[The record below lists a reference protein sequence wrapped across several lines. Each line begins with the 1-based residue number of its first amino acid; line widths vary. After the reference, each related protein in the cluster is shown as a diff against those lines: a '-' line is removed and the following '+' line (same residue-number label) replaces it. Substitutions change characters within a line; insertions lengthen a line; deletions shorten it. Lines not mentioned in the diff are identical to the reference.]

1 MRTACPFCA
10 GKAWRQV
17 ALFTARPEGET
28 DFGFMPYHRE
38 LWQCG
43 ACGHV
48 RNHHRMPLEQL
59 YESTYVEAT
68 YGNRVAE
75 RFDSI
80 MALPAGKSDNRAR
93 VARVNDYVGSLGMTA
108 PRRALDIGCG
118 LGVFPAALAASGWDC
133 LGIEPDARAVSFL
146 RQYVG
151 IDARCGD
158 FISMAP
164 DASYDLVSLNKVLEH
179 VSDPVTMLARAG
191 DWLSKRGVIYVEL
204 PDAEAALA
212 DSPTREEFFIEHY
225 AAYSAASLAMLA
237 WQAGL
242 RTEKIERLKEC
253 SGKYSLAA
261 FLMRP

>member
-1 MRTACPFCA
+1 
-10 GKAWRQV
+10 
-17 ALFTARPEGET
+17 
-28 DFGFMPYHRE
+28 
-38 LWQCG
+38 
-43 ACGHV
+43 
-48 RNHHRMPLEQL
+48 
-59 YESTYVEAT
+59 
-68 YGNRVAE
+68 
-75 RFDSI
+75 
-80 MALPAGKSDNRAR
+80 
-93 VARVNDYVGSLGMTA
+93 
-108 PRRALDIGCG
+108 
-118 LGVFPAALAASGWDC
+118 
-133 LGIEPDARAVSFL
+133 
-146 RQYVG
+146 
-151 IDARCGD
+151 
-158 FISMAP
+158 MAP